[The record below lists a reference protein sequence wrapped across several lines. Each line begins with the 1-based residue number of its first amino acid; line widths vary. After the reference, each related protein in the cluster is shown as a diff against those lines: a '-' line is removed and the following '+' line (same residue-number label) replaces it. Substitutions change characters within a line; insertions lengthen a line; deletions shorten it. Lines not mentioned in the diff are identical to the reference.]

1 MSFQIEKKN
10 ILDILKKYKGDNP
23 VVVYFEETKSSIE
36 SNDSTAIDIDNE
48 KLYEDLKMYLDED
61 DIVIK

>member
-1 MSFQIEKKN
+1 MI
-10 ILDILKKYKGDNP
+10 ILKKYKGDNP
-23 VVVYFEETKSSIE
+23 VVVYFEETNSSIE

-48 KLYEDLKMYLDED
+48 KLYEDLKVYLDED